1 MSFMKYLESKLRP
14 QIIVIIDEYKER
26 LNADMAGLLLKPDEQ
41 IIEARKNIVNIKE
54 MARTLSEL
62 AYPRTN
68 EFQMAIRTG
77 DAKRIS
83 HAHMT
88 FRRWADYTCPD
99 KNLSDKVETAIFQY
113 ETKLYGKEFGPAEAD
128 KVVNSSLSE
137 SKAILD
143 QMVHNIDLAISKI
156 PNWHNHKI
164 VVEAM
169 IPQNG
174 WIVSEAKISI
184 GDAFKANFV
193 YEHTSMGFKVKDL
206 NEGEIPASFK
216 MDLKD
221 LLSKL
226 RENPKY
232 NRVLTLY
239 MTRPLSER
247 RYFEIAKRD
256 LALGIEAVLPNH
268 ITLATIPLFENSDIW
283 KVRIEEKYLREYLHE
298 GDVKQYHLIGDEAPM
313 RWIERMSNEENR

>member
-1 MSFMKYLESKLRP
+1 MKYLESKSRP
-14 QIIVIIDEYKER
+14 QTLVIMDEYKEK
-26 LNADMAGLLLKPDEQ
+26 LTADLAGLLLKPDKQ
-41 IIEARKNIVNIKE
+41 LIEARKHIVNINDLS
-54 MARTLSEL
+54 RTLSEL
-62 AYPRTN
+62 AYPRAD

-77 DAKRIS
+77 DPKRIS

-99 KNLSDKVETAIFQY
+99 KKLSDKVETVVFQY
-113 ETKLYGKEFGPAEAD
+113 ETKLYGKEFDANDAD
-128 KVVNSSLSE
+128 QVVKSSLSE
-137 SKAILD
+137 SQAILN
-143 QMVHNIDLAISKI
+143 QMVHNIDLAISQI

-164 VVEAM
+164 VVEAI

-174 WIVSEAKISI
+174 WVVSEAKVTI
-184 GDAFKANFV
+184 GDSFQVNFV
-193 YEHTSMGFKVKDL
+193 YEHTPTGFKIKDL
-206 NEGEIPASFK
+206 NEGELPASLK
-216 MDLKD
+216 ADLQD
-221 LLSKL
+221 LFSKL
-226 RENPKY
+226 RGNPKY

-268 ITLATIPLFENSDIW
+268 ITLATTPLFGDSDIW
-283 KVRIEEKYLREYLHE
+283 KVRVEEKYLREYLHE
-298 GDVKQYHLIGDEAPM
+298 GDVRQYHVIGDEAPI